1 MDAAAAGKGAAEPA
15 SGLIEVEQKF
25 LSGPDTA
32 EKLVAL
38 GATLDGIL
46 TFRDRYYDRA
56 DYRLTLADHWLRERE
71 GAGWELKCPPPST
84 ASVSGPTSGS
94 ATESLGPRR
103 LPQTASSPPAQQPLQ
118 ALEVAGRPHTAT
130 HYLEVTSPRE
140 TVARICA
147 LLGVD
152 PALAWHDD
160 VAAAVEELGLQ
171 EFASFVTQRSK
182 YRLGDLN
189 VVLDE
194 MDFGYAVGEV
204 EAMVRQEEVPA
215 ALEQIRKLGV
225 HLGFD
230 ETTRFPGKMSA
241 YLYKFKPAQYNA
253 LLQRGRVADGT
264 NREGART

>member
-1 MDAAAAGKGAAEPA
+1 MDAAAAGKEPA

-84 ASVSGPTSGS
+84 ASVSGPT
-94 ATESLGPRR
+94 T
-103 LPQTASSPPAQQPLQ
+103 
-118 ALEVAGRPHTAT
+118 T